1 MTVGGFVSV
10 CSVCS
15 VVKKTVWFSRG
26 YGDYGR
32 WPIGVPVTCELSA
45 NGNGSKLF

>member
-1 MTVGGFVSV
+1 MMVGGFVSV

-32 WPIGVPVTCELSA
+32 WPMGVPVICELSA